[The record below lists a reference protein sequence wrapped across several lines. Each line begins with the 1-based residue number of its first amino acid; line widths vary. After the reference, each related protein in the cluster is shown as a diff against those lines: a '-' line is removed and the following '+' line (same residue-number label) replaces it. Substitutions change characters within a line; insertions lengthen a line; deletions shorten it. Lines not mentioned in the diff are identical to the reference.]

1 MILLNKQIINLRFWL
16 KINVFMLNRIS
27 LISQNFHKFI
37 IMGSMVILWKYRKL
51 QKIDRKFLIEESL
64 KYPAPV
70 RVCPW
75 CNGMIWR
82 KAPCHCCN
90 SEGH

>member
-37 IMGSMVILWKYRKL
+37 IMGSMVIL
-51 QKIDRKFLIEESL
+51 
-64 KYPAPV
+64 
-70 RVCPW
+70 
-75 CNGMIWR
+75 
-82 KAPCHCCN
+82 
-90 SEGH
+90 